1 MKYKN
6 SVLLTSIVHTLLFIP
21 FYLSG
26 FIGADWD
33 SYALI
38 GSAKIFIEQGIYIPS
53 RPPGFPLS
61 ELLTLSVINVS
72 EVFNIHFEK
81 VLLVIQYLFLL
92 LSNILLSKLFK
103 INNQKINFYYLIVM
117 FSPIYIISGFTVIDY
132 MAGLVFGY
140 MGVYIF
146 NKHKSANSIVLI
158 SFLFSIS
165 IGFRLSNIIFLISL
179 VIYII
184 FIKKE
189 AVLAFKI
196 IFLTSLLSSIIYG
209 VTYWSLWSTS
219 LKIIYGSNLSELV
232 CIFNLTNTDHTLL
245 SRLGRFVIKQT
256 NYLSV
261 LGSILFI
268 INIPKLKFIKLS
280 ENIVFF
286 LIFIFFQLSFVR
298 LPTEEGHML
307 PAFIALFLIISNSNI
322 DFSFKKLIL
331 ILTFISNFLNLNFYV
346 VDEVDSANSI
356 LFTSDIRSGLLIE
369 DYEIRAEKGK
379 NKLYHYQ
386 NSVDTLN
393 IAWKNGC
400 PN

>member
-38 GSAKIFIEQGIYIPS
+38 GSAKIFTEQGIYIPS

-189 AVLAFKI
+189 AVLGFKI

-209 VTYWSLWSTS
+209 VAYWSLWSTS

>member
-189 AVLAFKI
+189 SVLAFKI

-209 VTYWSLWSTS
+209 VAYWSLWSTS

>member
-72 EVFNIHFEK
+72 EIFNIHFEK

-103 INNQKINFYYLIVM
+103 INNQKINFYYLIVL

-140 MGVYIF
+140 MGIYIF

-189 AVLAFKI
+189 SVLAIKI
-196 IFLTSLLSSIIYG
+196 IFSTSLLSSIIYG
-209 VTYWSLWSTS
+209 VAYWSLWSTS

-268 INIPKLKFIKLS
+268 VNIPKLKFIKLS

>member
-72 EVFNIHFEK
+72 EIFNIHFEK

-103 INNQKINFYYLIVM
+103 INNQKINFYYLIVL

-179 VIYII
+179 IIYII
-184 FIKKE
+184 SIKKE
-189 AVLAFKI
+189 SVLAFKI

-209 VTYWSLWSTS
+209 VAYWSLWSTS

>member
-1 MKYKN
+1 LKYKN

-72 EVFNIHFEK
+72 EIFNIHFEK

-179 VIYII
+179 IVYII

-189 AVLAFKI
+189 SVLAFKM
-196 IFLTSLLSSIIYG
+196 IFLTALLSSIIYG
-209 VTYWSLWSTS
+209 VAYWSLWNTS

-286 LIFIFFQLSFVR
+286 LIFIFFQLSFLR

-307 PAFIALFLIISNSNI
+307 PAFISLFLIISNSNI
-322 DFSFKKLIL
+322 DFSFTKLIL
-331 ILTFISNFLNLNFYV
+331 ILTFISNFLNLNFYI

-369 DYEIRAEKGK
+369 DYEIREEKGK

>member
-132 MAGLVFGY
+132 MAGLGFGY
-140 MGVYIF
+140 MGGYIF
-146 NKHKSANSIVLI
+146 NKNKSANSIVLI

-209 VTYWSLWSTS
+209 VAYWSLWSTS

>member
-38 GSAKIFIEQGIYIPS
+38 GSAKIFTEQGIYIPS

-72 EVFNIHFEK
+72 EILNIHFEK

-179 VIYII
+179 IIYII

-189 AVLAFKI
+189 SVLAFKI

-209 VTYWSLWSTS
+209 VAYWSLWSTS

-298 LPTEEGHML
+298 LQNEEGHML

>member
-140 MGVYIF
+140 MGIYIF

-179 VIYII
+179 VVYII

-189 AVLAFKI
+189 SVLAFKMI
-196 IFLTSLLSSIIYG
+196 SLTALLSSIIYG
-209 VTYWSLWSTS
+209 VAYWSLWSTS
-219 LKIIYGSNLSELV
+219 LKIIYGSNISELV

-322 DFSFKKLIL
+322 DFSFTKLIL

>member
-1 MKYKN
+1 LKYKN

>member
-72 EVFNIHFEK
+72 EILNIHFEK

-179 VIYII
+179 IIYII

-189 AVLAFKI
+189 SVLAFKI

-209 VTYWSLWSTS
+209 VAYWSLWSTS

>member
-6 SVLLTSIVHTLLFIP
+6 PILLTSLVHTLLFIP

-26 FIGADWD
+26 FIGSDWD

-72 EVFNIHFEK
+72 EIFNIQFEK
-81 VLLVIQYLFLL
+81 VLLVIQYLFLI
-92 LSNILLSKLFK
+92 LSNILLSKLFM
-103 INNQKINFYYLIVM
+103 INSRKINFYYLIVM

-132 MAGLVFGY
+132 IAGLVFGY

-146 NKHKSANSIVLI
+146 NKNKNVNSAILI

-179 VIYII
+179 AIYII

-189 AVLAFKI
+189 SVLAFKI
-196 IFLTSLLSSIIYG
+196 ILLTTLLSLIIYG
-209 VTYWSLWSTS
+209 IAYWSLWSAS
-219 LKIIYGSNLSELV
+219 LKMIYGSNLSELV
-232 CIFNLTNTDHTLL
+232 CVFNLTNTDHTLL
-245 SRLGRFVIKQT
+245 SRLGRFVVKQT

-268 INIPKLKFIKLS
+268 VNIPKLKFIKFS
-280 ENIVFF
+280 ENIVYF

-307 PAFIALFLIISNSNI
+307 PAFIALFLIISNSNV

-331 ILTFISNFLNLNFYV
+331 ILTFIANFLNLNFYV

-356 LFTSDIRSGLLIE
+356 LFTTDIRPGLLIE
-369 DYEIRAEKGK
+369 DYELREEKGK

>member
-6 SVLLTSIVHTLLFIP
+6 SVLLTSIVHALLFIP

-92 LSNILLSKLFK
+92 FSNILLSKLFK

-179 VIYII
+179 VVYII

-189 AVLAFKI
+189 SVLAFKM
-196 IFLTSLLSSIIYG
+196 IFLTALLSSIIYG
-209 VTYWSLWSTS
+209 VAYWSLWSTS
-219 LKIIYGSNLSELV
+219 LKTIYGSNLSELV

>member
-1 MKYKN
+1 LKYKN

-209 VTYWSLWSTS
+209 VAYWSLWSTS

>member
-103 INNQKINFYYLIVM
+103 INNQKINFYYLIVL

-179 VIYII
+179 IIYII

-189 AVLAFKI
+189 SVLAFKI

-209 VTYWSLWSTS
+209 VAYWSLWSTS

-232 CIFNLTNTDHTLL
+232 CIFNLTNTDHTLI
-245 SRLGRFVIKQT
+245 SRLGRFVLKQT

-268 INIPKLKFIKLS
+268 VNIPKLKFIKLS

>member
-72 EVFNIHFEK
+72 EIFNIHFEK

-103 INNQKINFYYLIVM
+103 INNQKINFYYLIVL

-179 VIYII
+179 IIYII

-189 AVLAFKI
+189 SVLAFKI

-209 VTYWSLWSTS
+209 VAYWSLWSTS

>member
-38 GSAKIFIEQGIYIPS
+38 GSAKIFTEQGIYIPS

-72 EVFNIHFEK
+72 EILNIHFEK

-146 NKHKSANSIVLI
+146 NKRKSANSIVLI

-179 VIYII
+179 IIYII
-184 FIKKE
+184 FVKKE
-189 AVLAFKI
+189 SVLAFKI

-209 VTYWSLWSTS
+209 VAYWSLWSAS
-219 LKIIYGSNLSELV
+219 LKIIYGSNFSELV

-307 PAFIALFLIISNSNI
+307 PAFIALFLIISNSNL

>member
-72 EVFNIHFEK
+72 EVLNIHFEK

-103 INNQKINFYYLIVM
+103 INNQKINFYYLIVV

-209 VTYWSLWSTS
+209 VAYWSLWSTS

-256 NYLSV
+256 NYLSI

-322 DFSFKKLIL
+322 NFSFKKLIL

>member
-72 EVFNIHFEK
+72 EIFNIHFEK

-179 VIYII
+179 IIYII
-184 FIKKE
+184 SIKKE
-189 AVLAFKI
+189 SVLAFKI

-209 VTYWSLWSTS
+209 VAYWSLWSTS

-245 SRLGRFVIKQT
+245 SRLGRFVIKQA

-268 INIPKLKFIKLS
+268 VNIPKLKFIKLT
-280 ENIVFF
+280 ENLVFF

>member
-6 SVLLTSIVHTLLFIP
+6 LILLTSIVHTLLFIP
-21 FYLSG
+21 FFLSG
-26 FIGADWD
+26 FIGSDWD

-72 EVFNIHFEK
+72 EIFNIQFEK
-81 VLLVIQYLFLL
+81 VLLLIQYLFLL

-146 NKHKSANSIVLI
+146 NKHKSVNSIILI

-179 VIYII
+179 AIYII

-189 AVLAFKI
+189 SVLAFKM
-196 IFLTSLLSSIIYG
+196 IFLTALLSSIIYG
-209 VTYWSLWSTS
+209 VAYWSLWNNT
-219 LKIIYGSNLSELV
+219 LKIIYGSNLSELA

-245 SRLGRFVIKQT
+245 SRLGRFVIKQS

-331 ILTFISNFLNLNFYV
+331 ILTFISNFLNLNFYI

-356 LFTSDIRSGLLIE
+356 LLTSDIRSGLLIE

>member
-189 AVLAFKI
+189 AILAFKI

>member
-38 GSAKIFIEQGIYIPS
+38 GSAKIFIEQGIYTPS

-146 NKHKSANSIVLI
+146 NKNKNANSIVLI

-189 AVLAFKI
+189 AVLGFKI

-209 VTYWSLWSTS
+209 VAYWSLWSTS

>member
-1 MKYKN
+1 LKYKN
-6 SVLLTSIVHTLLFIP
+6 SVLLISIVHTLLFIP

-72 EVFNIHFEK
+72 EIFNIHFEK

-92 LSNILLSKLFK
+92 FSNILLSKLFK

-146 NKHKSANSIVLI
+146 NKHKSADSIVLI

-179 VIYII
+179 VVYII

-189 AVLAFKI
+189 SVLAFKM
-196 IFLTSLLSSIIYG
+196 IFLTALLSSIIYG
-209 VTYWSLWSTS
+209 VAYWSLWSTS
-219 LKIIYGSNLSELV
+219 LKTIYGSNLSELV

>member
-209 VTYWSLWSTS
+209 VAYWSLWSTS

-331 ILTFISNFLNLNFYV
+331 ILTFISNFLNLNFYT

>member
-92 LSNILLSKLFK
+92 LSNILLSKLFN

-209 VTYWSLWSTS
+209 VAYWSLWSTS

>member
-179 VIYII
+179 IIYII

-189 AVLAFKI
+189 SVLAFKI

-209 VTYWSLWSTS
+209 VAYWSLWSTS

-245 SRLGRFVIKQT
+245 SRLGRFVIKQA

>member
-209 VTYWSLWSTS
+209 VAYWSLWSTS
-219 LKIIYGSNLSELV
+219 LKTIYGSNLSELV

-286 LIFIFFQLSFVR
+286 LIFIFFQLSFLR

>member
-209 VTYWSLWSTS
+209 VAYWSLWSTS

-286 LIFIFFQLSFVR
+286 LIFIFFQLSFLR

>member
-209 VTYWSLWSTS
+209 VAYWSLWSTS

>member
-72 EVFNIHFEK
+72 EIFNIHFEK

-189 AVLAFKI
+189 SVLGFKI

-209 VTYWSLWSTS
+209 VAYWSLWSTS